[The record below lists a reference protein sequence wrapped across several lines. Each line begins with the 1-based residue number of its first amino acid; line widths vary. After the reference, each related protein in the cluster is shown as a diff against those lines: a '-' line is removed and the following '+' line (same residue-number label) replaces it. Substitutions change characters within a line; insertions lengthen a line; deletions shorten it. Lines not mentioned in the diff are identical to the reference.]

1 MDRGITIEVYEK
13 YNRVFKSAV
22 LYKGFP
28 SCSHSC
34 ADPLDVRALIPVSSF
49 AKDNQVS
56 IVLYH
61 GRNNYIGEMTVDLDY
76 LLFSEE
82 QENEYT
88 VAPHRACNA

>member
-1 MDRGITIEVYEK
+1 MRSTTAFLSPPSST
-13 YNRVFKSAV
+13 RV
-22 LYKGFP
+22 FP
-28 SCSHSC
+28 SCSHSF